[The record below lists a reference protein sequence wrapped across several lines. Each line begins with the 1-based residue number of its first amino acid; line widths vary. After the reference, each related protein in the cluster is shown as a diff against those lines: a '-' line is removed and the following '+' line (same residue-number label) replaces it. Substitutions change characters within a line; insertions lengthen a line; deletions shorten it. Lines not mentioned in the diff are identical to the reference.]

1 MAINNFQCKRSAL
14 TLIELLIVMGLLTL
28 LATFSLSGMRD
39 LMRSQKVTQASTLV
53 KQYLQ
58 NAQIRA
64 ITNGRPVAVFLD
76 RVSMVGDRSVPVGNP
91 NYDLSLPANYTVTRL
106 QFGEVFPAYV
116 GDLEDTVCGLGDSD
130 GNRYVDFIFFGNDPS
145 LPNHRSRVISGFGF
159 DSGVGLIPG
168 FLRPGDMIQI
178 EGSDWW
184 FEIDDFITASN
195 NDLERRILVPLKN
208 PRQVNLPPP
217 PPPQLPEIEKV
228 PAQLP
233 MPAGTN
239 QFRRF
244 KVYRQPTK
252 SLVGSVSLP
261 RGTCVDLSLSGQGP
275 ISNGCQLGEFSL
287 GTAPSAGNNPSPSD
301 FSRIGI
307 VFDAQG
313 RVSYLMDENSLRS
326 PARTF
331 LPVSSTLYLLVGRT
345 DQVVPGLRTSNA
357 TPALAALQAAGGEL
371 PPGNLLDPENVWI
384 TCNPFTGEIKSSP
397 MTTVVVD
404 PNQAFEAHIRQGRLS
419 AIAGLSN

>member
-1 MAINNFQCKRSAL
+1 MATNNFQCKRSAL

-116 GDLEDTVCGLGDSD
+116 GDLEDTFCELGDSD
-130 GNRYVDFIFFGNDPS
+130 NNRYVDFIAFGTAPGSLND
-145 LPNHRSRVISGFGF
+145 RSKVISGFGF
-159 DSGVGLIPG
+159 YTGNILTPG
-168 FLRPGDMIQI
+168 FLQPGDMVQI
-178 EGSDWW
+178 EGSEAFFTIGDYK
-184 FEIDDFITASN
+184 FTSETEGLGRIVVPVVNSMIT
-195 NDLERRILVPLKN
+195 
-208 PRQVNLPPP
+208 
-217 PPPQLPEIEKV
+217 PQLPV
-228 PAQLP
+228 PV
-233 MPAGTN
+233 GTN
-239 QFRRF
+239 QLRRF

-252 SLVGSVSLP
+252 SLVGAVSLP

-326 PARTF
+326 PART
-331 LPVSSTLYLLVGRT
+331 PPITVSSTLYLLVGRT

-357 TPALAALQAAGGEL
+357 TPAVAALQAAGGEL